1 VRTYEDKL
9 TDLFKCVK
17 GKTVMENASNNGDIS
32 KCIKSNEPSHLTCIE
47 PSDLWVNDYADTQI
61 TSTVNEFYMSGANT
75 QFDVIVEMGLLYKL
89 HSPIHLIEQH
99 INLGNPD
106 TIILETM
113 GNPGDNDPENHRLE
127 SHLNEIELMQS
138 GDLIP
143 DTHMLKQPIPYMSIL
158 YPSDIDIIMVKMGY
172 KQVFYEWLIQDKT
185 VDILNDPRW
194 SAPKKHSWIGIYD
207 KVL

>member
-1 VRTYEDKL
+1 MRTYEDKL

-47 PSDLWVNDYADTQI
+47 PSDRWVNDYADTQI

-113 GNPGDNDPENHRLE
+113 GNPGDNDQEQHRLE

-138 GDLIP
+138 GDL
-143 DTHMLKQPIPYMSIL
+143 IPYMSIL

-194 SAPKKHSWIGIYD
+194 AAPKKHSWIGIYD

>member
-1 VRTYEDKL
+1 
-9 TDLFKCVK
+9 
-17 GKTVMENASNNGDIS
+17 MENASNNGDIS